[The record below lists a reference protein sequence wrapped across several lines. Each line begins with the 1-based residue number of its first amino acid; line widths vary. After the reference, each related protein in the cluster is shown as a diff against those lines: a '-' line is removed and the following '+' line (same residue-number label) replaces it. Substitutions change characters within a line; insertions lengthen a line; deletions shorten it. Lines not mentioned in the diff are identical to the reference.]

1 MTVVELWSAF
11 KDWTP
16 FTAVEVYDTYAH
28 RTYDYSYYEDAIKD
42 FGDSSAVTFSY
53 NSADN
58 KISIDLQ

>member
-1 MTVVELWSAF
+1 MTLAELWSAF

-16 FTAVEVYDTYAH
+16 FTAVEIHDDYAH
-28 RTYDYSYYEDAIKD
+28 ITYNYSYYEDAIKD
-42 FGDSSAVTFSY
+42 FGDFRVVTFSY